1 MLTANNPQKEV
12 NGITNYIWLIQN
24 KTEKKIVER
33 EQMEPSPQKNTK
45 RIMLYLSISIIILNA
60 SDFKTSIKRQRLSDW
75 IIKTT
80 MCCLQ
85 EMHFKYKNTNRL
97 KEIQTYICVYIKNT
111 NKKPGVTIL
120 ISTQSSENRILSQ
133 TKNVTSWLK
142 RSQLI
147 RDIIILNIWC
157 TSYQVFK
164 IDKAKIDITTKKN
177 I

>member
-97 KEIQTYICVYIKNT
+97 KETLDVQINDFQHENDNKCLVPIFLGT
-111 NKKPGVTIL
+111 NDWLTCFGWRSRAWGQRFAFRSL
-120 ISTQSSENRILSQ
+120 RFAMFNWSE
-133 TKNVTSWLK
+133 V
-142 RSQLI
+142 
-147 RDIIILNIWC
+147 
-157 TSYQVFK
+157 V
-164 IDKAKIDITTKKN
+164 
-177 I
+177 